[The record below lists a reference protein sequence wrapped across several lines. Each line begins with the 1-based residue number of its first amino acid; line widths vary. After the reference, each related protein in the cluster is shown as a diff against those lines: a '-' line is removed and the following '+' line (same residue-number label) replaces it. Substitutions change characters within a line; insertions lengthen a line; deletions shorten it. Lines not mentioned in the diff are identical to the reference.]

1 MVCRLSLFL
10 LAAMLAGPASAQ
22 TSPPGT
28 VPPGYTGPEF
38 RDPRT
43 GQIWTPYNV
52 GQERGPVSPADRA
65 FNPDAQVV
73 TIRGVVDQQAATQFI
88 TNVPM
93 IAGPTVPLVS
103 LDSPTLT
110 VLPGARWQMTIYL
123 NNNAT
128 VTYNPVLDC
137 RFTNSGRLVEQSR
150 VTMAPVAAG
159 SRLLLTL
166 QGPPSN
172 IFVDNATCG
181 VASL

>member
-1 MVCRLSLFL
+1 MVRRLSLFF
-10 LAAMLAGPASAQ
+10 LAGLLAGPVAAQ

-38 RDPRT
+38 RDPKT

-52 GQERGPVSPADRA
+52 GRERGPVSPQDRA
-65 FNPDAQVV
+65 FNPEAQVV
-73 TIRGVVDQQAATQFI
+73 TVRGVVDQQAATQFI
-88 TNVPM
+88 ATVPM

-110 VLPGARWQMTIYL
+110 VMPGARWQLTIYL

-128 VTYNPVLDC
+128 VSYIPVLDC
-137 RFTNSGRLVEQSR
+137 RFLNGERLVEQSR

-159 SRLLLTL
+159 TRLLLTL
-166 QGPPSN
+166 QGPSSEIYVN
-172 IFVDNATCG
+172 SATCG